1 MPTLQEGDR
10 APDFDLPADEGRV
23 SLRDLRGAWVV
34 MYFYPRDFTGGCT
47 QEACDFRDALAADH
61 IDATVLGV
69 SPDDV
74 DSHRAFREAHGLSF
88 PLLADEDHVVAKA
101 YGAYGEKVRDGQ
113 TRMGIIRST
122 FVIDPD
128 GVVRKAFYGVE
139 AGGHAADVA
148 EALRTL
154 RG

>member
-10 APDFDLPADEGRV
+10 APDFELPSDEGRV
-23 SLRDLRGAWVV
+23 SSRDLRGGWVV
-34 MYFYPRDFTGGCT
+34 LYFYPRDFTGGCT
-47 QEACDFRDALAADH
+47 QEACDFRDALAADR

-88 PLLADEDHVVAKA
+88 PLLADEDQVVAKA

-122 FVIDPD
+122 FVIDPE
-128 GVVRKAFYGVE
+128 GVVRKAYYGVD

-148 EALRTL
+148 EALRAL

>member
-10 APDFDLPADEGRV
+10 APDFELSADEGRI
-23 SLRDLRGAWVV
+23 SLRDLGGAWVV
-34 MYFYPRDFTGGCT
+34 LYFYPRDFTGGCT

-74 DSHRAFREAHGLSF
+74 DSHRSFREAHGLSF
-88 PLLADEDHVVAKA
+88 PLLADEDHAVAKA
-101 YGAYGEKVRDGQ
+101 YGVYGEKVRDGQ

-148 EALRTL
+148 EALRVL
-154 RG
+154 RS